1 MRPGTGS
8 PPRAWGQF
16 CGAHARAGR
25 RRFTP
30 TGVGTMLRAVAITRL
45 PSTVHPHGRGD
56 NVGAPASD
64 ARLRG
69 SPPRAWGQFGMGRG
83 VADTAGFTPTGVG
96 TITAPSTPA
105 SRNAVHPH
113 GRGDNA
119 AYSGLYRCGD
129 GSPPRAWGQSR
140 RRRRGLPSPRFTPT
154 GVGTMLRVSA
164 ICRHRSV
171 YPHGRGD
178 NNIPRGEGDDLDGS
192 PPRAWGQ
199 CCGARG
205 GCVRH
210 RFTPTGVGTIR
221 PDPRTMKAMTVH
233 PHGRG
238 DNEGERRRG

>member
-1 MRPGTGS
+1 
-8 PPRAWGQF
+8 
-16 CGAHARAGR
+16 
-25 RRFTP
+25 
-30 TGVGTMLRAVAITRL
+30 
-45 PSTVHPHGRGD
+45 
-56 NVGAPASD
+56 
-64 ARLRG
+64 
-69 SPPRAWGQFGMGRG
+69 MGRG

-171 YPHGRGD
+171 HPHGRGD

-238 DNEGERRRG
+238 DNKLGVVFPLPVCGSPPRAWGQCTRSQP